1 MDKKRNII
9 IISICVIIAIA
20 IIIVAVCVS
29 KNKKADEDNTDE
41 NNTKLDKVYEKM
53 MKNSTY
59 SISIELDENN
69 KYTVSRKNDKAC
81 TDTYADGNHTTSIV
95 KDGKTILLMYSN
107 NTYYEYQN
115 NETGLTELS
124 DELDEIIKSGSPEK
138 GEEQIEGKTYKY
150 EEYKDYSYFAMNI
163 NSGNSNSSNVSTRF
177 YFKGDKLQYIKT
189 IVGDKS
195 ELLKVDVSYDVKDNI
210 FNIPSEFKE
219 G

>member
-1 MDKKRNII
+1 
-9 IISICVIIAIA
+9 
-20 IIIVAVCVS
+20 
-29 KNKKADEDNTDE
+29 
-41 NNTKLDKVYEKM
+41 
-53 MKNSTY
+53 
-59 SISIELDENN
+59 
-69 KYTVSRKNDKAC
+69 
-81 TDTYADGNHTTSIV
+81 
-95 KDGKTILLMYSN
+95 MYSN

-163 NSGNSNSSNVSTRF
+163 NSGNSNSSTRF